1 MNKSKKILIA
11 SVGNVLKS
19 DDGLGF
25 FVIDQL
31 RRLKLPQNIE
41 VIELGTPGLSIL
53 HHVKGYDKVIFID
66 TIKRGGKP
74 GSIYV
79 LKPQDVA
86 YLTEA
91 VSPRNLAFMSM
102 HEVNLEKTIA
112 IGKALGEMPPAII
125 IIGCEPEDV
134 STLRIGLTNKVREA
148 IPKIIELILKELS
161 IA

>member
-11 SVGNVLKS
+11 SIGNILKS
-19 DDGLGF
+19 DDGLGS

-41 VIELGTPGLSIL
+41 VIELGAPGLSIL
-53 HHVKGYDKVIFID
+53 HYVKGYDKVIFID

-91 VSPRNLAFMSM
+91 MSPRNLAFMSM

-112 IGKALGEMPPAII
+112 IGKALGEMPPDII

-148 IPKIIELILKELS
+148 LPKIIELILKELS

>member
-1 MNKSKKILIA
+1 VNKSKKILIA
-11 SVGNVLKS
+11 GVGNVLKS
-19 DDGLGF
+19 DDGLGSF
-25 FVIDQL
+25 AIDQL
-31 RRLKLPQNIE
+31 RRLKLPQNVE
-41 VIELGTPGLSIL
+41 VIELGTPDLSIL
-53 HHVKGYDKVIFID
+53 HYVKGYDKVIFID
-66 TIKRGGKP
+66 AIKRGGKS

-86 YLTEA
+86 YLTKA

-102 HEVNLEKTIA
+102 HEINLEKTIA
-112 IGKALGEMPPAII
+112 IGKALGEMLPDII

-148 IPKIIELILKELS
+148 LPKIIELILKELS